1 MGKALLRYL
10 LLSFLL
16 AAYREPISP
25 AEVSPRCCPVNKTHG
40 FLFKF
45 QPSRALIKLG
55 SVEYL
60 IVAQQQL
67 RPHKQQRH
75 SKQISSTAQRYSF
88 CDAIIRTSG
97 PSKHIVLETRTG
109 DNSAQSVS
117 NTPTTNGRGVVARI
131 RRYRMMIR
139 SNNSAHFLWVLQQKQ
154 IADL

>member
-1 MGKALLRYL
+1 MQMHTHALVYT
-10 LLSFLL
+10 STYTH
-16 AAYREPISP
+16 AQTKPIVQS
-25 AEVSPRCCPVNKTHG
+25 THTG
-40 FLFKF
+40 VVT
-45 QPSRALIKLG
+45 ANMLG

-117 NTPTTNGRGVVARI
+117 KAQTKHGRGVVARI

-139 SNNSAHFLWVLQQKQ
+139 SNNSAHFCLGFTTQTDRGVVRGLRSIQ
-154 IADL
+154 I